1 MRDNDTEAQ
10 TLSLPANTNYEFLQ
24 TAKIWVQ
31 SGKLYLFKASLEQKQ
46 VNLNDFYGMPVMPET
61 KIELINDKSYA
72 SFSYYDG
79 SSMRLDGPGTYNY
92 YPLGTKAEQYAVSL
106 SAPNDWYYSKLS
118 SFQNDTNSTILS
130 LNLISPQKQA
140 DKEGPLITYGDKIRI
155 PVYQKQ
161 IINLKS
167 YIDDISGID
176 SVWIDADQTKDTDGD
191 GDMKNDKDSLDSNSS
206 YGIKK
211 GNTIYDL
218 NIGPFDTLF
227 TKKITLFTKDGNGNI
242 SSKDLTLTVYP
253 PVPNI
258 ESITGSIVSGRL
270 DETLG
275 DEPVDI
281 FRLRNGVITRIESTK
296 SNSGLTRTDGTFHLP
311 TKDTNG
317 IVLTESGNTIATIN
331 ERTGKITLDDTS
343 FHIAVV

>member
-1 MRDNDTEAQ
+1 M
-10 TLSLPANTNYEFLQ
+10 NYEFLKN
-24 TAKIWVQ
+24 AKIWVQ

-46 VNLNDFYGMPVMPET
+46 VNLDDFYGMPVLPET
-61 KIELINDKSYA
+61 KVEITNDKSYA

-79 SSMRLDGPGTYNY
+79 SSMRLDGPGIYYY

-118 SFQNDTNSTILS
+118 SFQNDINSTILS

-161 IINLKS
+161 TINLKS

-176 SVWIDADQTKDTDGD
+176 SIWIDADLTKDTDGD
-191 GDMKNDKDSLDSNSS
+191 GDIKNDKDSLDSNSS

-211 GNTIYDL
+211 GDTVYDL
-218 NIGPFDTLF
+218 SIGSFDTLF
-227 TKKITLFTKDGNGNI
+227 TKKITLFTKDGNGNL
-242 SSKDLTLTVYP
+242 SSKDLTLTIYP

-258 ESITGSIVSGRL
+258 ESITGSIISGRL

-275 DEPVDI
+275 NEPVDI
-281 FRLRNGVITRIESTK
+281 FRLRNGAITRIESAK
-296 SNSGLTRTDGTFHLP
+296 SNS
-311 TKDTNG
+311 
-317 IVLTESGNTIATIN
+317 
-331 ERTGKITLDDTS
+331 
-343 FHIAVV
+343 